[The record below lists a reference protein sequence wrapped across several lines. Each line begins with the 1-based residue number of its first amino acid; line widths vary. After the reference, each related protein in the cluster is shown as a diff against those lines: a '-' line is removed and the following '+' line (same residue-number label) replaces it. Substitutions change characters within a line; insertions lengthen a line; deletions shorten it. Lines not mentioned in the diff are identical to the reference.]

1 MSEDRNARWEITLE
15 NRGVEAIRDLL
26 RLSHGTGEGAVVR
39 GLGQRPEEMPT
50 RGYTEQWVAR
60 QDAEHELWR
69 ERREAKRDWWARG
82 MAIAAVIVAILSWL
96 FPYK

>member
-1 MSEDRNARWEITLE
+1 MAEDRNPRWGITLK
-15 NRGVEAIRDLL
+15 NRTVEAVRGLL
-26 RLSHGTGEGAVVR
+26 RRSPGTGEGTVVW
-39 GLGQRPEEMPT
+39 GLGLPPEEMLT
-50 RGYTEQWVAR
+50 RSYTEQWAAR
-60 QDAEHELWR
+60 QDAEHQRRR